1 MYNLKFLWKEIF
13 FGKKIKSKIYMMVLR
28 RIVELEVTIVRNPSL
43 TIQKSSITLKN
54 EEFPSIHDLFNDVSH
69 YFLPSNFRLNAE
81 IPSIPWAI
89 LYISC
94 FFFFNL
100 WNFIRKFVSFFIIME
115 TTKHQI

>member
-69 YFLPSNFRLNAE
+69 YFLPSDSDWTLKYLRYLERFCIFRV
-81 IPSIPWAI
+81 
-89 LYISC
+89 
-94 FFFFNL
+94 FFFSIYGILLENL
-100 WNFIRKFVSFFIIME
+100 FLSS
-115 TTKHQI
+115 